1 MSWGQS
7 AVVVNLI
14 QGVDMERMEIA
25 NNIMEDGERA
35 TCNSKRVHRNYLH
48 LI

>member
-14 QGVDMERMEIA
+14 QGVDMERVEIA
-25 NNIMEDGERA
+25 NNIMGGR
-35 TCNSKRVHRNYLH
+35 
-48 LI
+48 